1 MVFSSNQIVGFTGK
15 FEFHS
20 GNLESRQIL
29 IIISTNMTIDNFMNC
44 VICLPLIDLSYLNLI
59 LYPFQEDALES
70 MVRKMI
76 KSSAS

>member
-1 MVFSSNQIVGFTGK
+1 
-15 FEFHS
+15 
-20 GNLESRQIL
+20 
-29 IIISTNMTIDNFMNC
+29 MTIDNFMNC